1 MDVSV
6 ILSRLEKV
14 SGKGDGK
21 WLACCPAHDDR
32 SPSLAI
38 KEVDGKILLH
48 CFAGCSVHD
57 IVGVLG
63 LELSDLMPD
72 NSAYKKG
79 SNPLRLN
86 KYELFDLLFFE
97 AIVLYLATKQM
108 LNKHSLSIED
118 RDRVERAMD
127 VIFDIKKEV
136 TR

>member
-1 MDVSV
+1 MMDVSV
-6 ILSRLEKV
+6 VLSRLEKV

-21 WLACCPAHDDR
+21 WLARCPAHDDR

-38 KEVDGKILLH
+38 KEVDGKTLLH

-57 IVGVLG
+57 IVGVLE

-72 NSAYKKG
+72 NPAYKKG

-108 LNKHSLSIED
+108 LN
-118 RDRVERAMD
+118 
-127 VIFDIKKEV
+127 
-136 TR
+136 